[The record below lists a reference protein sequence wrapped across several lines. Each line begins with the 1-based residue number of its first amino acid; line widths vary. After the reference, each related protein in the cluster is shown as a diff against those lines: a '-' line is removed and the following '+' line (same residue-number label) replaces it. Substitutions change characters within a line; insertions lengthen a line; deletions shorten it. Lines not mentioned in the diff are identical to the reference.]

1 MTESDPGWDRTI
13 AINLKGVFNWGKA
26 VVPAMTSGTARAVA
40 EDAGMRRSS
49 ATALGGTSM
58 RHERPGTAR
67 TFGCAAALAAVMAV
81 VFAATAFPA
90 AAASKFVF
98 ANESPYDTLDP
109 HTVFDVGRVAV
120 RLNLYD
126 GLYRWLDNPPKLA
139 PWLAEGYTV
148 SPDGLT
154 YTFKLRKGAKFH
166 DGAEVTAEDVRYSME
181 RILGLKQ
188 GAAAILSKMVDPGT
202 TNVPDRYTV
211 QFTLKKPSAIFL
223 ALVPEIHV
231 VNSALLKK
239 NEKGGDW
246 GAAWLTTNDA
256 GSGSYTLGRHDP
268 AVGFTARRFKDHFMG
283 WGDKYIEELEFLH
296 VKEDNTR
303 VLGMIKGDYHG
314 TGGYLPLDQVKRL
327 KAGPSVKVLEQES
340 MRIMMFQLHNQRAPL
355 TDVHVRRA
363 INYAFDY
370 AGFNNEILGG
380 SVERNPVPIP
390 NNMWGVPKDVKGYSY
405 DLEKAKQELAQAK
418 VKVDRPLTVAYLTGF
433 SQTEQAATVMAN
445 GLRKLGIET
454 KIASDLWPVMVDKM
468 KKPET
473 SPDMVVYWI
482 STYYADPH
490 NWIGEMFHSDQW
502 GTFKASSFYK
512 NPKVDELLDVALRAT
527 DQKARQKAYEDAARI
542 VVDEGAGVWIYN
554 TKWFGPYAKNVEG
567 IRFSPIGNGQ
577 EMRWVYFK

>member
-1 MTESDPGWDRTI
+1 
-13 AINLKGVFNWGKA
+13 
-26 VVPAMTSGTARAVA
+26 
-40 EDAGMRRSS
+40 
-49 ATALGGTSM
+49 
-58 RHERPGTAR
+58 
-67 TFGCAAALAAVMAV
+67 
-81 VFAATAFPA
+81 
-90 AAASKFVF
+90 
-98 ANESPYDTLDP
+98 
-109 HTVFDVGRVAV
+109 
-120 RLNLYD
+120 
-126 GLYRWLDNPPKLA
+126 
-139 PWLAEGYTV
+139 
-148 SPDGLT
+148 
-154 YTFKLRKGAKFH
+154 
-166 DGAEVTAEDVRYSME
+166 
-181 RILGLKQ
+181 
-188 GAAAILSKMVDPGT
+188 
-202 TNVPDRYTV
+202 
-211 QFTLKKPSAIFL
+211 
-223 ALVPEIHV
+223 
-231 VNSALLKK
+231 
-239 NEKGGDW
+239 
-246 GAAWLTTNDA
+246 
-256 GSGSYTLGRHDP
+256 
-268 AVGFTARRFKDHFMG
+268 MG